1 MGTREGGREVGRREV
16 GKGGGKKERESE
28 RERVMAGKMK
38 WRRGTYFLSTKCS
51 QITVLIVSMSMYPEH
66 GQLNWLGSVSPLLS

>member
-1 MGTREGGREVGRREV
+1 MGTREGGRWDEGGREVGRREV

-38 WRRGTYFLSTKCS
+38 WRRGTFFIYQMLTDHRANSEHEHVSLSMAS
-51 QITVLIVSMSMYPEH
+51 
-66 GQLNWLGSVSPLLS
+66 